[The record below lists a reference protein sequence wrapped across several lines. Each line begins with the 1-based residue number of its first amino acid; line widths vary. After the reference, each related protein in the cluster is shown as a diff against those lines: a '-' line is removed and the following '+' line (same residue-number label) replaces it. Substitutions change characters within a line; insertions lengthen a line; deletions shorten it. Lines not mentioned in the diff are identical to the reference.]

1 MKPMLP
7 SKICEITAT
16 CSVGSM
22 IEYSPITALVV
33 VDCQNDFADPDGSL
47 FVNGAAGVIA
57 AVNREVIAAVAA
69 GAPVVYTQDWHP
81 ESTPHFQK
89 DGGIWPVHCL
99 ADSWGADFH
108 PRLIVAGPSVKK
120 GINGEDGYSGF
131 TMRNPE
137 TEETSPTELHGWLTD
152 CGVRAIVVVGLA
164 LDYCVKA
171 TAVDGVSL
179 GYAVTVPDATTA
191 AVNLAEGDGDRAKEE
206 LSAGGV
212 TIV

>member
-1 MKPMLP
+1 MTPLL
-7 SKICEITAT
+7 SWRICEIAAT
-16 CSVGSM
+16 GSVGPM
-22 IEYSPITALVV
+22 REYSPSTALVV

-47 FVNGAAGVIA
+47 FVSGAADVIA
-57 AVNREVIAAVAA
+57 AVNREVIAAIAA

-120 GINGEDGYSGF
+120 GSNGEDGYSGF

-137 TEETSPTELHGWLTD
+137 TDETSPTELHTWLTD
-152 CGVRAIVVVGLA
+152 RQVQAIVVVGLA

-171 TAVDGVSL
+171 TALDGVSL

-191 AVNLAEGDGDRAKEE
+191 AVNLTEGDGDRAKEE
-206 LSAGGV
+206 LSAEGV